1 MKNAKVKIYK
11 MHRNMRKKEYIE
23 MFVVKIQRPH
33 PRYVY
38 AQREYIKD
46 KYGLRGVFE
55 IITWCDPELKSLL
68 AGVTFEKTNAKG
80 ETETYGFSKIWLN
93 DINIK
98 TANRLVN
105 LPYNGV
111 FDPSKQLT
119 NVGHE
124 VVFNVFQGYNPLIRT
139 NWRHTPE
146 FWKEKG
152 LPQPTLDSMVAPCLG
167 LMRAL
172 AEGDTPDAA
181 MRERCFVFL
190 RNLIACKIQYPQRKL
205 GICIIFESLQGVG
218 KNVFWDAVGRIL
230 GSEQY
235 MCTSKAEDVL
245 GKHAEAIGKLLIV
258 MNECEVGSKKEYEGL
273 LKSRITETK
282 LRVNPK
288 HARPYDVEDFSIIV
302 ALTNKSN
309 PLPVDI
315 SSMDRRFISWECGLT
330 YRKKSS
336 KWWGKFVDYLNQPE
350 TIAALYE
357 YFNNIDISGYDFKAE
372 RKKVLTKSYQR
383 LATVNIPCEA
393 MILAE
398 LCKMYAHGRSV
409 GESTLGVKPLPE
421 SNSEAYRICENDTSL
436 TVEEVKAFFEEN
448 GVSRWCEPVDCYLKS
463 QRGRQFNTVEEAK
476 SKLMEGWVCHIM
488 RSDVEIKKS
497 EV

>member
-1 MKNAKVKIYK
+1 M
-11 MHRNMRKKEYIE
+11 E
-23 MFVVKIQRPH
+23 FVVLCSP
-33 PRYVY
+33 
-38 AQREYIKD
+38 
-46 KYGLRGVFE
+46 
-55 IITWCDPELKSLL
+55 
-68 AGVTFEKTNAKG
+68 
-80 ETETYGFSKIWLN
+80 
-93 DINIK
+93 
-98 TANRLVN
+98 
-105 LPYNGV
+105 
-111 FDPSKQLT
+111 
-119 NVGHE
+119 
-124 VVFNVFQGYNPLIRT
+124 
-139 NWRHTPE
+139 
-146 FWKEKG
+146 
-152 LPQPTLDSMVAPCLG
+152 
-167 LMRAL
+167 
-172 AEGDTPDAA
+172 

-288 HARPYDVEDFSIIV
+288 HARPYDVEDFSMIV

-398 LCKMYAHGRSV
+398 LCKMYAQGRSV

-448 GVSRWCEPVDCYLKS
+448 GVNRWCEPVDCYLKS

-497 EV
+497 EVYKFYSSKMNDWNCAYERSARKFYPKVQELKLPISEKQIKGIEHYCFNLHKVYLEMIERGLVDRNFALPGYEETVVSEDDDEFNANDF